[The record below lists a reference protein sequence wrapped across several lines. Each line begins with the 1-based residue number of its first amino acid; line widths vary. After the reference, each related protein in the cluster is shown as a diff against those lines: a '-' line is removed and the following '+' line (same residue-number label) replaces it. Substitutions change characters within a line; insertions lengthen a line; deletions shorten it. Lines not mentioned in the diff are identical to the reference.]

1 MIVILATW
9 QTELLRKIMIP
20 GQPGEKNEWFAR
32 AHVNGKKLGMVVH
45 AYHPSYKRKCKI
57 GGSWFRAAWA
67 KSESLSPKYPQQK
80 GLEGVSQVVD
90 HLPSKCE
97 ALSSK
102 PSTGPQK
109 YNKCKYKNK
118 KGHEFIKFFFKEKKS
133 ITVLYVRKHPYFLR
147 YILKYAGESW
157 YTWDFL

>member
-1 MIVILATW
+1 MVQASMCKKCDPAP
-9 QTELLRKIMIP
+9 KIAKA
-20 GQPGEKNEWFAR
+20 KN
-32 AHVNGKKLGMVVH
+32 
-45 AYHPSYKRKCKI
+45 P
-57 GGSWFRAAWA
+57 
-67 KSESLSPKYPQQK
+67 KS
-80 GLEGVSQVVD
+80 
-90 HLPSKCE
+90 LPSEYKD
-97 ALSSK
+97 LSSN